1 MSYEIVFFGENLAWV
16 GERIFNTDSNK
27 KDRFIFFETVFFIF
41 NRDISISLV
50 IRFLTVWLYICILK
64 LLA

>member
-27 KDRFIFFETVFFIF
+27 KDRFIFFETVFLFLIG
-41 NRDISISLV
+41 RSL
-50 IRFLTVWLYICILK
+50 FSS
-64 LLA
+64 